1 MSDQPQQ
8 PQQQP
13 PAENATEPQFECATC
28 GVNGGFGTTCPD
40 CKRPIEQPR
49 QYTLSEIRS
58 GRAPSHNPQRPSGAA
73 PLIVQVPGSDPGR
86 H

>member
-58 GRAPSHNPQRPSGAA
+58 GRAPAHNPQRPSGAA

>member
-1 MSDQPQQ
+1 MSDEQIQ
-8 PQQQP
+8 
-13 PAENATEPQFECATC
+13 TPQFECAIC
-28 GVNGGFGTTCPD
+28 GINGGFGTQCPD

-58 GRAPSHNPQRPSGAA
+58 GRAPSHTSERPSGAA
-73 PLIVQVPGSDPGR
+73 PTIVQVPGSDLGR

>member
-1 MSDQPQQ
+1 MSDQQQQ
-8 PQQQP
+8 PAEQP
-13 PAENATEPQFECATC
+13 PAENVTEPQFECATC

-49 QYTLSEIRS
+49 QFTLSEIRS
-58 GRAPSHNPQRPSGAA
+58 GRAPAHNPERPSGAA

>member
-8 PQQQP
+8 QP
-13 PAENATEPQFECATC
+13 EAPKEPQYECAIC
-28 GVNGGFGTTCPD
+28 GINGGFGTMCPD

-49 QYTLSEIRS
+49 QFTLSEIRS
-58 GRAPSHNPQRPSGAA
+58 GRAPAHNPQRPSGAA